1 MMQPEVGS
9 WRNEVSADG
18 KANPFNIIDPEM
30 PKRMPKRMPMRT
42 SMKIDLHNYRPKD
55 LNLNGYSAY
64 QRKKFNGDGLAR
76 IIQQAWETGA
86 EKLCLVHG
94 HGRSRGKS
102 PGFVNTKTG
111 RFGIAVR
118 RQLRN
123 NVLFRQ
129 WIKHSTLDCRDWG
142 ATTVKLKAN
151 PAPSRSALDWSTL
164 PAPSFPDRSA
174 APSASHSG
182 ARAERVNPESSS
194 EGGACI
200 WIPGSRASPAPRND
214 HGERS

>member
-1 MMQPEVGS
+1 
-9 WRNEVSADG
+9 
-18 KANPFNIIDPEM
+18 
-30 PKRMPKRMPMRT
+30 
-42 SMKIDLHNYRPKD
+42 MKIDLHNYRPKD

-64 QRKKFNGDGLAR
+64 QRKKFNGAGLAR
-76 IIQQAWETGA
+76 IVQQAWETGA

-129 WIKHSTLDCRDWG
+129 WIKHSTLDCGDWG

-151 PAPSRSALDWSTL
+151 PAPSRTALDWSTL
-164 PAPSFPDRSA
+164 PAPSFIERNALPHA
-174 APSASHSG
+174 VIPG
-182 ARAERVNPESSS
+182 RAEGASPESSTK
-194 EGGACI
+194 GGACV
-200 WIPGSRASPAPRND
+200 WIPGSLADASAP
-214 HGERS
+214 E